1 MSLFT
6 GCVRPCEARGQR
18 ALFHHFAMVEQPAG
32 RDGSRAQTASFKA
45 PVAIVEMEDGQ
56 VELVR
61 ADLIR
66 FTDSDELFNKVF
78 GKDGQNDI

>member
-1 MSLFT
+1 
-6 GCVRPCEARGQR
+6 
-18 ALFHHFAMVEQPAG
+18 MVEQPAG
-32 RDGSRAQTASFKA
+32 RDGSRAQTASIKA